1 MMRSNLVVM
10 GVSGSGKSSVGR
22 PLAAA
27 LDATFLEGDDF
38 HPPAN
43 IAKMSSGHPLDDDDR
58 AGWLAAMAERLREA
72 RARSE
77 TVVLSCSALKRRYRD
92 ALRAADPQLVFVYLE
107 GDRELIDSRLRAR
120 HGHFM
125 PESLLASQ
133 FRDLEPPQAD
143 ERAIRCDIRQTP
155 ERISQHVLAELAA
168 AGY

>member
-1 MMRSNLVVM
+1 MARSNLVVM

-27 LDATFLEGDDF
+27 LSATFLEGDDF

-43 IAKMSSGHPLDDDDR
+43 IAKMSAGHPLDDDDR
-58 AGWLAAMAERLREA
+58 AGWLAAMAERLRQA
-72 RARSE
+72 RAHGE
-77 TVVLSCSALKRRYRD
+77 QVVLACSALKHRYRD
-92 ALRAADPQLVFVYLE
+92 VLRAADPQLVFVYLE
-107 GDRELIDSRLRAR
+107 GDRELIDQRIRAR

-143 ERAIRCDIRQTP
+143 ERAIRADIRLSP
-155 ERISQHVLAELAA
+155 EQICRQILAELHA